1 MRIDA
6 AYFAQGVT
14 YEAFKASMTRNREE
28 LEENE
33 RAVTLD
39 PADLAAF
46 RALPRPLHVVAVAED
61 WCGDVVANL
70 PVLARLAAASGNLD
84 VRVFERSKHPELV
97 ARYMKEGKF
106 ESIPVF
112 VFFDEAFREVG
123 VWIERPAS
131 VTARRAERRL
141 AIYASD
147 PAFGSPD
154 APPADLPDEVR
165 ERLLAALVQMRAELK
180 PWAER
185 EVTRELR
192 ELAQRTVAA

>member
-14 YEAFKASMTRNREE
+14 YEEFKASMMRNREQVE
-28 LEENE
+28 ANE
-33 RAVTLD
+33 RAVPLD
-39 PADLAAF
+39 PADVAAL
-46 RALPRPLHVVAVAED
+46 RALPRPLHVVAIVED

-70 PVLARLAAASGNLD
+70 PVLARLAEASGKLD
-84 VRVFERSKHPELV
+84 LRVFDKSKHPE
-97 ARYMKEGKF
+97 AIGRYKKEGKF

-131 VTARRAERRL
+131 VTARRAERRA

-147 PAFGSPD
+147 RAFGSPD

-165 ERLLAALVQMRAELK
+165 ERLLAALVQMRADLK
-180 PWAER
+180 PWADR
-185 EVTRELR
+185 EVIRELR
-192 ELAQRTVAA
+192 EIVGRAVAA

>member
-1 MRIDA
+1 MVVDA

-14 YEAFKASMTRNREE
+14 YEEFKAAMTRNREQ
-28 LEENE
+28 LEEHE
-33 RAVTLD
+33 RAVPLD
-39 PADLAAF
+39 PADVATF
-46 RALPRPLHVVAVAED
+46 RALLRPLHVVAIAED
-61 WCGDVVANL
+61 WCADVVANL
-70 PVLARLAAASGNLD
+70 PVLARLAEASGKLE
-84 VRVFERSKHPELV
+84 VRVFDKAKHPELV
-97 ARYMKEGKF
+97 ARYKKEGKF

-131 VTARRAERRL
+131 VTARRAEQRL

-165 ERLLAALVQMRAELK
+165 ARLAAALLQMRADLK
-180 PWAER
+180 PWADR
-185 EVTRELR
+185 EVIRELR
-192 ELAQRTVAA
+192 EIVGRAVAA

>member
-1 MRIDA
+1 
-6 AYFAQGVT
+6 
-14 YEAFKASMTRNREE
+14 MTRNREQ

-33 RAVTLD
+33 RAVPLD
-39 PADLAAF
+39 PADVAAF
-46 RALPRPLHVVAVAED
+46 RALPRPLHVVTIAED
-61 WCGDVVANL
+61 WCADVVANL
-70 PVLARLAAASGNLD
+70 PVLALLAEASGKLD
-84 VRVFERSKHPELV
+84 LRVFDKAKHPELI
-97 ARYMKEGKF
+97 ARYRKEGKF

-131 VTARRAERRL
+131 VTARRAERRA

-165 ERLLAALVQMRAELK
+165 ARLLAALLKMRADLK
-180 PWAER
+180 PWADR
-185 EVTRELR
+185 EVIRELR
-192 ELAQRTVAA
+192 EIVGRAVAA

>member
-1 MRIDA
+1 MVVDA
-6 AYFAQGVT
+6 AYFAQGIT
-14 YEAFKASMTRNREE
+14 YEAFKASMTRNREQ
-28 LEENE
+28 LEANE
-33 RAVTLD
+33 RAVALD
-39 PADLAAF
+39 SADVAAF
-46 RALPRPLHVVAVAED
+46 RALRRPLHVVAIAED

-70 PVLARLAAASGNLD
+70 PVLARLAEASGKLD
-84 VRVFERSKHPELV
+84 LRVFDKSKHPELI
-97 ARYMKEGKF
+97 ARYKKEGTF

-131 VTARRAERRL
+131 VTARRAERRV

-165 ERLLAALVQMRAELK
+165 ARLLAALVTMRADLK
-180 PWAER
+180 PWADR

-192 ELAQRTVAA
+192 ELVQRAVAA